1 MLRWSTSRSATMR
14 SGAQTKAFV
23 SCSGNRRFLLSR
35 SLSSLS
41 VRTASRTNYRQ
52 ALPTH
57 LRGKCFMVK
66 RTIRTEKP
74 AHWCFFPYIGGLKTF
89 LTTWCVGERLD
100 ASAGYA
106 YHATR
111 AYRAMRASQPD
122 LSRPAMTVQATG
134 CESHACS
141 RRLHILSPLGE
152 LNFCM
157 LLKHSK

>member
-1 MLRWSTSRSATMR
+1 MTTELAGEQLR
-14 SGAQTKAFV
+14 
-23 SCSGNRRFLLSR
+23 
-35 SLSSLS
+35 
-41 VRTASRTNYRQ
+41 
-52 ALPTH
+52 
-57 LRGKCFMVK
+57 
-66 RTIRTEKP
+66 
-74 AHWCFFPYIGGLKTF
+74 
-89 LTTWCVGERLD
+89 
-100 ASAGYA
+100 ASAGHA
-106 YHATR
+106 FHATR